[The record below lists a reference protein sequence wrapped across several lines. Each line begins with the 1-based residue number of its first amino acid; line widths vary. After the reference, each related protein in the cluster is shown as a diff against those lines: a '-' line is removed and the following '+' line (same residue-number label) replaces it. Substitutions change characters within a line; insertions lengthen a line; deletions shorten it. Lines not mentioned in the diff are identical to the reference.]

1 MSSPVVVGLDFGGTK
16 IAAAVCDLA
25 GRRLGT
31 TTVPTMPE
39 GGARAALERAI
50 DAARRLV
57 YDTASD
63 DELLAVGAS
72 TFGIPGEHGVA
83 LAPAVPG
90 WDSIALGNEL
100 GEAFIGADITVATDV
115 KAGAFVEVEYG
126 ALAGCDPGVY
136 LNLGTGLAAALV
148 IGGRVVGGQHGAS
161 GEIGYHLRS
170 VDDLG
175 VLAADRRMLE
185 DVVSG
190 SALRRAAMALSPDG
204 VDAADVF
211 ARAPHSPALAEL
223 VRAFVRELS
232 FHVVNLA
239 ITVDPA
245 RIAVGGG
252 LVRSWG
258 QIEGPLRLA
267 LKAAVPYPPELVVA
281 RFPYDAPLLGAL
293 ALATSAARDRLTKR
307 IPAWADQ

>member
-16 IAAAVCDLA
+16 IAAALCDLA

-31 TTVPTMPE
+31 STVPTLPE
-39 GGARAALERAI
+39 HGARAALDRAI
-50 DAARRLV
+50 DAAHRLV
-57 YDTASD
+57 RDRGSD
-63 DELLAVGAS
+63 VDLLAVGAS

-83 LAPAVPG
+83 LSPAVPG
-90 WDSIALGNEL
+90 WDGIALGREL
-100 GEAFIGADITVATDV
+100 RDAFSGADVRVATDV

-148 IGGRVVGGQHGAS
+148 IGGRVVDGQHGAS

-170 VDDLG
+170 VDDVG
-175 VLAADRRMLE
+175 VTAADRRVLE

-190 SALRRAAMALSPDG
+190 SALRRSAMTLSPDAM
-204 VDAADVF
+204 DAADVF

-223 VRAFVRELS
+223 VHTFVSELS

-245 RIAVGGG
+245 RI
-252 LVRSWG
+252 
-258 QIEGPLRLA
+258 
-267 LKAAVPYPPELVVA
+267 
-281 RFPYDAPLLGAL
+281 
-293 ALATSAARDRLTKR
+293 
-307 IPAWADQ
+307 